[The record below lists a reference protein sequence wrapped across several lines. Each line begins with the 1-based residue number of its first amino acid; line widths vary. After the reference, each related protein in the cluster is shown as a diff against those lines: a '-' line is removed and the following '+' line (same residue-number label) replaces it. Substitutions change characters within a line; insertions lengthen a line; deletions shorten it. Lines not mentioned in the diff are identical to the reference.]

1 MVRRGIHL
9 AERQDGFTL
18 VELLVAIAMFAMIM
32 MGIFYLWSGDQMAY
46 LQGSAAADTQQDAR
60 AAMEQLARDIR
71 LAGYDPCRY
80 VSQNPAPPNPPGT
93 NCSNPG
99 PPGAGVPNTRSAFAP
114 VRAGIFQIV
123 TALPT
128 ATSIR
133 IRMDRDA
140 DGGTAGLDEDITF
153 TYDGGGQRLF
163 RNRNDGSGDQEL
175 ARNITSFQLEYF
187 NAAGV
192 APANALDIRLVRITL
207 TAQQL
212 FLGSNLTVNLQS
224 DVRLRDR

>member
-1 MVRRGIHL
+1 MVRQGIRL

-18 VELLVAIAMFAMIM
+18 VELLVAIAMFAMVI

-80 VSQNPAPPNPPGT
+80 VQQTPAPPNPPGT
-93 NCSNPG
+93 SCSD
-99 PPGAGVPNTRSAFAP
+99 PGANPLNTRSAFDP
-114 VRAGIFQIV
+114 VRAGIFQIETIV
-123 TALPT
+123 PT

-133 IRMDRDA
+133 IRMDRDV
-140 DGGTAGLDEDITF
+140 DGGTAGTDEDITF